1 MAVASGA
8 SSDASGCQDSCC
20 ARHVRRNGN
29 TLDDDH
35 FGGRRL
41 RVDGGGL
48 DGLTLIALAGSLAL
62 TALAASAQAAGELPN
77 WCAPR
82 SATRAA
88 APFLDLV
95 WAVGDPAAF
104 GAVPYRSV
112 LAPSPEITFSSSTSD
127 FISSCTIIDLKPV
140 SCICVE
146 PVRNYLS
153 ESAPRETAG

>member
-48 DGLTLIALAGSLAL
+48 DGGRLHVDGGALRRRASLWWGGG
-62 TALAASAQAAGELPN
+62 TAVAAGVD
-77 WCAPR
+77 R
-82 SATRAA
+82 
-88 APFLDLV
+88 V
-95 WAVGDPAAF
+95 W
-104 GAVPYRSV
+104 
-112 LAPSPEITFSSSTSD
+112 
-127 FISSCTIIDLKPV
+127 
-140 SCICVE
+140 
-146 PVRNYLS
+146 
-153 ESAPRETAG
+153 